1 MTLQANDSQ
10 IDFQPVGKRVT
21 VAKYTTL
28 LEAAIQAGI
37 DLASACGGM
46 GLCGQCRVRLL
57 AGAATPPNETEKDTF
72 SELELARGDRLACCT
87 EVEGNVRVHIPRES
101 LLIGQRLQV
110 EGDDGELQVDPLVR
124 AFEVVVPPPAL
135 SDPRADLARV
145 VAGLPE
151 TVQVGQVHAEPAVL
165 DQLSPLARAEN
176 WRITTF
182 FRREELVGVAPAGSH
197 PLGYAV
203 DLGTTKV
210 AGYLVDL
217 STGGELARGGVLN
230 AQIGYGEDVIS
241 RLAYAHRNPDG
252 RRHLAR
258 MIQESLNELLG
269 ELVAEAGAT
278 RSQVVDV
285 CIVGNTAMTHL
296 LLDLPIRQLAVAPYV
311 AATDTRVEVK
321 ARTLGLDTAPG
332 AWVYV
337 PPSIGGYVGAD
348 HVAMIMA
355 TGLDEVDRVTM
366 GIDIG
371 TNSEIVLRQP
381 GRPHLASA
389 SCASGPAFEG
399 AHISDG
405 MRAASGAIEV
415 VHLTPNGADIKTVD
429 DAPAVGLCG
438 SGIIDAVAEL
448 YRWNLINHRGRF
460 KSDSQRVRRGRQSL
474 EFLLVD
480 EQNSGSG
487 RDVVITQEDVN
498 EIQLAKGAIRAG
510 LEVLLEATNTAPE
523 AVEEVIIAGAFG
535 SYLDIQSAKAIGLFP
550 DMPNARF
557 RQVGNAAGVGA
568 KQMLLSQEARTRAE
582 RLAAGADYVELTVF
596 PKFNRKFAMAM
607 LFPELIGPQE

>member
-1 MTLQANDSQ
+1 MALSSKDIQV
-10 IDFQPVGKRVT
+10 DFQPVGKRVT

-28 LEAAIQAGI
+28 LESAIQAGI

-57 AGAATPPNETEKDTF
+57 AGDATPPNETEQDTF

-87 EVEGNVRVHIPRES
+87 EVEGDVRVHIPRES

-110 EGDDGELQVDPLVR
+110 EGDDGALQVDPLVR
-124 AFEVVVPPPAL
+124 AFEAIAPPPTL
-135 SDPRADLARV
+135 SDPRADLARI
-145 VAGLPE
+145 VAALQE
-151 TVQVGQVHAEPAVL
+151 TAQFDQVIAEPEVL
-165 DQLSPLARAEN
+165 DQLSPVARAEN
-176 WRITTF
+176 WQITAF
-182 FRREELVGVAPAGSH
+182 LRGQELVGIAPAGSH
-197 PLGYAV
+197 PLGFAV

-252 RRHLAR
+252 RHHLAN
-258 MIQESLNELLG
+258 MIRESLDELLG
-269 ELVAEAGAT
+269 ELVAEAGVN
-278 RSQVVDV
+278 RNQIVDA

-296 LLDLPIRQLAVAPYV
+296 LLELPIRQLAVAPYV
-311 AATDTRVEVK
+311 AATDTSVEIK
-321 ARTLGLDTAPG
+321 ARTLGLETAPG

-337 PPSIGGYVGAD
+337 PSSIGGYVGAD

-381 GRPHLASA
+381 GRAHLASA

-415 VHLTPNGADIKTVD
+415 VHLTENGADIKTVD

-438 SGIIDAVAEL
+438 SGIIDAVAEV
-448 YRWNLINHRGRF
+448 YRWHLINGRGRF
-460 KSDSQRVRRGRQSL
+460 QADSQRVRHGRQGL

-480 EQNSGSG
+480 EQKSGSG
-487 RDVVITQEDVN
+487 RDVVITQHDVN

-510 LEVLLEATNTAPE
+510 LEVLLEATGTAPE

-550 DMPNARF
+550 EMPNAHF

-568 KQMLLSQEARTRAE
+568 KQMLLSREARVRAE

-607 LFPELIGPQE
+607 LFPELNGPQE

>member
-1 MTLQANDSQ
+1 MTQSNATLQ
-10 IDFQPVGKRVT
+10 IDFQPIGKRVT
-21 VAKYTTL
+21 VAAQTTL
-28 LEAAIQAGI
+28 LEAAIHAGI

-46 GLCGQCRVRLL
+46 GLCGQCRVRVL
-57 AGAATPPNETEKDTF
+57 AGEVSSPDDSELDLF
-72 SELELARGDRLACCT
+72 SELELARGDRLACCSAAA
-87 EVEGNVRVHIPRES
+87 GDARIYIPRES
-101 LLIGQRLQV
+101 QLIGQRLQV
-110 EGDDGELQVDPLVR
+110 EGDGAALQVDAAVQAYEISAPS
-124 AFEVVVPPPAL
+124 PSL
-135 SDPRADLARV
+135 SDLRSDQARIAAALPGS
-145 VAGLPE
+145 VAVDE
-151 TVQVGQVHAEPAVL
+151 VRAEPAVFE
-165 DQLSPLARAEN
+165 QLAPLARAEE
-176 WRITTF
+176 WRLTVYM
-182 FRREELVGVAPAGSH
+182 RGQEMVGVAPVGSH
-197 PLGYAV
+197 PLGFAV

-217 STGGELARGGVLN
+217 STGGELARGGILN

-252 RRHLAR
+252 RRHLAA
-258 MIQESLNELLG
+258 MIREALNDLLG
-269 ELVAEAGAT
+269 ELVAEAGMT
-278 RSQVVDV
+278 RGQVVDA

-296 LLDLPIRQLAVAPYV
+296 FLGLPVRQLAVAPYV
-311 AATDTRVEVK
+311 AATDARVEVK
-321 ARTLGLDTAPG
+321 ARDVGLEIAPG
-332 AWVYV
+332 AIVYV
-337 PPSIGGYVGAD
+337 PPAVGGYVGAD
-348 HVAMIMA
+348 HVAMILA
-355 TGLDEVDRVTM
+355 TGLDVVERVTM

-405 MRAASGAIEV
+405 MRAASGAVEV
-415 VHLTPNGADIKTVD
+415 VSLTQDGASIKTVD
-429 DAPAVGLCG
+429 GAPAVGLCG

-448 YRWNLINHRGRF
+448 YRWRLVNDRGRF
-460 KSDSQRVRRGRQSL
+460 RKDTARVRAGRRGP

-480 EQNSGSG
+480 EHNSGSG

-510 LEVLLEATNTAPE
+510 LEVLLEATGTPSE

-535 SYLDIQSAKAIGLFP
+535 SYLDIDSAKAIGLFP
-550 DMPNARF
+550 DMPNAHF

-568 KQMLLSQEARTRAE
+568 KQMLLSQNARRRAE
-582 RLAAGADYVELTVF
+582 GLAHNAEYIELTTF

-607 LFPELIGPQE
+607 LFPVPLTS